1 MTGAPMNPGR
11 PEQDRNEVRTMKYY
25 FAYGSNMNLDQ
36 MAYRCPDAE
45 VVGRCVL
52 KDYRLAFRGN
62 RRGYGVA
69 SILPEPGS
77 EVQGL
82 LWKITPKCEQSL
94 DFYEGY
100 PNLYEK
106 KEVIVQTRTG
116 EQAGVAVYI
125 MNEPYQSQ
133 PAIPSDFYLK
143 GILDTEGFCEPE
155 AASELLESLSDLR
168 DEIGGRT
175 RSILFRIG
183 LTSKHLRDIGPEFI
197 ELYDSLP
204 ERIRKHNDEL
214 ADRLAKDV
222 GATINPVEGY
232 DLDAQQLRS
241 IAMDVRNRLIIAG
254 AGTGKTVSAKIY
266 GRKKAAIC
274 DATILFFYV
283 SLYRYVK
290 YINN

>member
-69 SILPEPGS
+69 SILPESGS

-106 KEVIVQTRTG
+106 KEVVVQTRTG

-143 GILDTEGFCEPE
+143 GILDGC
-155 AASELLESLSDLR
+155 R
-168 DEIGGRT
+168 QNH
-175 RSILFRIG
+175 
-183 LTSKHLRDIGPEFI
+183 LTQ
-197 ELYDSLP
+197 
-204 ERIRKHNDEL
+204 
-214 ADRLAKDV
+214 KDV
-222 GATINPVEGY
+222 RRAVEETKKELEEQ
-232 DLDAQQLRS
+232 D
-241 IAMDVRNRLIIAG
+241 
-254 AGTGKTVSAKIY
+254 TVGMRH
-266 GRKKAAIC
+266 GRKAERN
-274 DATILFFYV
+274 
-283 SLYRYVK
+283 SPGR
-290 YINN
+290 